1 MGVLQRDS
9 SSLCNIERRRS
20 YHGLRAAAFST
31 ATRFQTIRSTPRT
44 TSLTDLWPVVLGL
57 HQPSSHHALVPPAL
71 SGEGFPVL
79 ITAQVRCCFNHITP
93 VMPLSEAETS
103 MPHGRNTTTTL
114 LPWGS
119 PPLGSP
125 IGINLSP
132 G

>member
-1 MGVLQRDS
+1 M
-9 SSLCNIERRRS
+9 IPI
-20 YHGLRAAAFST
+20 LRAAALST
-31 ATRFQTIRSTPRT
+31 ATRLQTIRSSPRT

-103 MPHGRNTTTTL
+103 MPHGRKYYGDSVPIRL
-114 LPWGS
+114 APGRGS
-119 PPLGSP
+119 HVPSP
-125 IGINLSP
+125 
-132 G
+132 